1 MKNAGRFLLL
11 FIFMCCLSSCEGL
24 EKTDLVKRQT
34 ITQVQNKDLVY
45 ELYLTGLDK
54 YRYTY
59 KLVGPQDSTQ
69 LFEAKFLDETAN
81 NLEMEIEQ
89 SGKRLK
95 IILDR
100 PTETQTKT
108 VDGVTFELAGSEK

>member
-11 FIFMCCLSSCEGL
+11 FIFIACLSSCEGL
-24 EKTDLVKRQT
+24 EKTDLIKRQT
-34 ITQVQNKDLVY
+34 ITQVQNKELVY
-45 ELYLTGLDK
+45 EMYLTGLDK

-69 LFEAKFLDETAN
+69 LFEAKFTDETAN

-89 SGKRLK
+89 SSNRFR

-108 VDGVTFELAGSEK
+108 VDGVTFELAGTKN